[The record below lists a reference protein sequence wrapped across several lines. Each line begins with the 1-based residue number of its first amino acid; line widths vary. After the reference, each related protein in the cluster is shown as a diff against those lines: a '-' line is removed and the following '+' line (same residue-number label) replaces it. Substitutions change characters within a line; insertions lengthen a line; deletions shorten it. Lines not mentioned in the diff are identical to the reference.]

1 MKNINNKK
9 SNIQDI
15 NQLICVGLNYKISS
29 INIRERI
36 AFTDIDIEKAL
47 SIMVK
52 TKIISGAVIVSTC
65 NRVEIYAQINYKVNY
80 NKALFYSI
88 IENFFYK
95 FHNLPNNFLKNHLYK
110 YLGKATIVHLFR
122 VACSL
127 DSLVVGEPQV
137 LGQIKK
143 FYLLANKMNS
153 TNPLLNYIFAHS
165 FITAKRVRRNTS
177 IGKNAVTISFAAV
190 ELAKKIFNTLK
201 NKICLLIGAGEM
213 GELSAQ
219 HIKKHGASLTIINR
233 SIEKSQT
240 LAERYKCNFES
251 FTNMEKLL
259 CIVDVVLISTSAQ
272 YYLITKI
279 MMQKIMPL
287 RKYKPIFMVDI
298 AVPRNVDPKVLE
310 INGIFVYDIDDLGS
324 VVGKNKKK
332 REIESINSEKI
343 IYDEIYKI
351 QKNLNIRKSTPLINA
366 IKEYSNKIIINELNK
381 KMILNKK
388 FKTREEKEDIKKI
401 IYSIVKKILHVP
413 IVNLKNKSQGSD
425 SKQFLNMAK
434 EIFLP

>member
-1 MKNINNKK
+1 MKNLNNK
-9 SNIQDI
+9 NLNVQDI

-36 AFTDIDIEKAL
+36 AFTNINIEKAL
-47 SIMVK
+47 QIMVK
-52 TKIISGAVIVSTC
+52 TKTIAGAVIVSTC
-65 NRVEIYAQINYKVNY
+65 NRVEIYAQINYKINY

-95 FHNLPNNFLKNHLYK
+95 FHKLPNNFLKNHLYK
-110 YLGKATIVHLFR
+110 YLGKSTIVHLFR

-153 TNPLLNYIFAHS
+153 TSTLLNYIFAHS

-190 ELAKKIFNTLK
+190 ELAKKIFTTLN

-219 HIKKHGASLTIINR
+219 HIKRHGASITIINR
-233 SIEKSQT
+233 SIEKSRT
-240 LAERYKCNFES
+240 LASRYECDFES
-251 FTNMEKLL
+251 FDNMEKLL

-279 MMQKIMPL
+279 MMQNIMPL

-298 AVPRNVDPKVLE
+298 AVPRNIDPKALE
-310 INGIFVYDIDDLGS
+310 INGVFVYDIDDLGS

-332 REIESINSEKI
+332 REIESQHSEKI
-343 IYDEIYKI
+343 IQEEIFKI
-351 QKNLNIRKSTPLINA
+351 QQKLNIRKSIPLINA
-366 IKEYSNKIIINELNK
+366 IKKHANKIIINELNRK
-381 KMILNKK
+381 RLFNKSLEM
-388 FKTREEKEDIKKI
+388 KTEEERVKEI
-401 IYSIVKKILHVP
+401 IHLIVKKILHVP
-413 IVNLKNKSQGSD
+413 IVKLKNKSQDDD
-425 SKQFLNMAK
+425 SKQFLKMAK
-434 EIFLP
+434 EIFLS